1 MQDNVLRDALAA
13 ALAPRNDAER
23 HVISYLARVAS
34 RQVPSLVEMIARAAS
49 RARAEGY
56 DLGWH
61 ERGEHSQQ
69 R

>member
-1 MQDNVLRDALAA
+1 MQDNLLRDALEA
-13 ALAPRNDAER
+13 ALAPRNDVDH
-23 HVISYLARVAS
+23 HVISYLARVAP

-49 RARAEGY
+49 QARAEGY

-61 ERGEHSQQ
+61 ERGEHEQQ